1 MNRFPLRRWSSFY
14 QHHSKKSAYLVDKVP
29 IEDHPKF
36 GHKALTKQ
44 GVSLEHLEY
53 LKQKSILENPLERW
67 EQFDW
72 NIDAEI
78 KAFSSR
84 LGICHETFPISDLKQ
99 IILSRGLEREE
110 ATEIEKLIEEV
121 LNIILEAPEHVIME
135 IKESLLE
142 DENIAKIAKSIGFID
157 LMQRKNPS
165 SEEIAT
171 QFSLFIEV
179 MEEIKPKSAF
189 PIIGDLFTA
198 EIVSSHN
205 LISCWPRGWTN
216 PMACLNEIIGDV
228 EPRLVKS
235 IGQNSAL
242 PTYVVALFDQNK
254 TFISKSVGE
263 SPFLAAEDAARV
275 ALQSLIKLKID

>member
-1 MNRFPLRRWSSFY
+1 M
-14 QHHSKKSAYLVDKVP
+14 
-29 IEDHPKF
+29 
-36 GHKALTKQ
+36 
-44 GVSLEHLEY
+44 EHLEY

-78 KAFSSR
+78 KAFCSR

-99 IILSRGLEREE
+99 IILSRDLEREG

-142 DENIAKIAKSIGFID
+142 NENIAKIAKSIGFID

-171 QFSLFIEV
+171 QFRIGFFYFFLFFSRFFILLTSEGSLKPNPFKFIDR
-179 MEEIKPKSAF
+179 SY
-189 PIIGDLFTA
+189 GR
-198 EIVSSHN
+198 N
-205 LISCWPRGWTN
+205 
-216 PMACLNEIIGDV
+216 
-228 EPRLVKS
+228 
-235 IGQNSAL
+235 
-242 PTYVVALFDQNK
+242 
-254 TFISKSVGE
+254 
-263 SPFLAAEDAARV
+263 
-275 ALQSLIKLKID
+275 

>member
-1 MNRFPLRRWSSFY
+1 M
-14 QHHSKKSAYLVDKVP
+14 
-29 IEDHPKF
+29 
-36 GHKALTKQ
+36 
-44 GVSLEHLEY
+44 EHLEY

-78 KAFSSR
+78 KAFCSR

-99 IILSRGLEREE
+99 IILSRDLEREG

-142 DENIAKIAKSIGFID
+142 NENIAKIAKSIGFID

-171 QFSLFIEV
+171 QFRIGFFYFFFYFLVDFLFC
-179 MEEIKPKSAF
+179 
-189 PIIGDLFTA
+189 L
-198 EIVSSHN
+198 
-205 LISCWPRGWTN
+205 PRKA
-216 PMACLNEIIGDV
+216 P
-228 EPRLVKS
+228 
-235 IGQNSAL
+235 
-242 PTYVVALFDQNK
+242 
-254 TFISKSVGE
+254 
-263 SPFLAAEDAARV
+263 
-275 ALQSLIKLKID
+275 

>member
-1 MNRFPLRRWSSFY
+1 M
-14 QHHSKKSAYLVDKVP
+14 
-29 IEDHPKF
+29 
-36 GHKALTKQ
+36 
-44 GVSLEHLEY
+44 EHLEY

-78 KAFSSR
+78 RAFSSR

-99 IILSRGLEREE
+99 IILSRDLEGEE

-121 LNIILEAPEHVIME
+121 LNIILDAPEHVIME

-171 QFSLFIEV
+171 QFRIGFFLFFIFRRVFILPSSKGSL
-179 MEEIKPKSAF
+179 
-189 PIIGDLFTA
+189 
-198 EIVSSHN
+198 
-205 LISCWPRGWTN
+205 
-216 PMACLNEIIGDV
+216 
-228 EPRLVKS
+228 
-235 IGQNSAL
+235 NS
-242 PTYVVALFDQNK
+242 
-254 TFISKSVGE
+254 
-263 SPFLAAEDAARV
+263 
-275 ALQSLIKLKID
+275 